1 MRIQT
6 VKIKNFRNFT
16 SNEDGTP
23 LEIDLNGKS
32 TVFYGNN
39 GSGKSTVLSAICY
52 AMWPFLYRLNNMQ
65 GTGYRTLDK
74 EQLHIGSR
82 VGNSTQ
88 YGMRILL
95 SFENEGISFELTKE
109 MEKSSGGRV
118 NAVNATYQSKQV
130 SELVRFFNE
139 RYLVGED
146 SLEEYENCQQ
156 NMPVFLNYGTNRL
169 VLDVPLRI
177 RKKHSFSKR
186 AALERALENRLDFR
200 TFFEWFRNQEDFE
213 NEQKNV
219 LQNLGYRDPALECVR
234 KAALL
239 MLQDADEIKVRR
251 NPLRMVV
258 LRNGLEYRVD
268 QLSDGE
274 KCTLALLGDI
284 ARRVA
289 MANPCRDN
297 PLEGNG
303 VVLIDELDLHMHP
316 AWQRKILSVL
326 QELFPNI
333 QFLITTH
340 SPQILGEVDRNYN
353 LFMLSK
359 DTAGRST
366 LERRY
371 LYGKDSDSILRADM
385 SVSVRTSEAEKMFER
400 FYDAMDT
407 DDYASAEAI
416 LKEMDLRLGDDPEIA
431 KCRTQLDFS
440 RM

>member
-6 VKIKNFRNFT
+6 IKIKNFRNFT

-39 GSGKSTVLSAICY
+39 GSGKSTVLNAICY
-52 AMWPFLYRLNNMQ
+52 AMWPFLNRLNNMQ

-130 SELVRFFNE
+130 SELVQFFNE

-213 NEQKNV
+213 NEQKDT
-219 LQNLGYRDPALECVR
+219 LHNLDYRDPALECVR

-340 SPQILGEVDRNYN
+340 SPQILGEVDQNYN

-359 DTAGRST
+359 DTAGKST

-385 SVSVRTSEAEKMFER
+385 SVPVRASEAEKMFER

-416 LKEMDLRLGDDPEIA
+416 LKEMDLRLGDDPEIT

>member
-1 MRIQT
+1 M
-6 VKIKNFRNFT
+6 
-16 SNEDGTP
+16 
-23 LEIDLNGKS
+23 
-32 TVFYGNN
+32 
-39 GSGKSTVLSAICY
+39 
-52 AMWPFLYRLNNMQ
+52 
-65 GTGYRTLDK
+65 
-74 EQLHIGSR
+74 
-82 VGNSTQ
+82 
-88 YGMRILL
+88 
-95 SFENEGISFELTKE
+95 
-109 MEKSSGGRV
+109 

-130 SELVRFFNE
+130 SELVQFFNE

-219 LQNLGYRDPALECVR
+219 LQNLDYRDPALECVR

>member
-1 MRIQT
+1 
-6 VKIKNFRNFT
+6 
-16 SNEDGTP
+16 
-23 LEIDLNGKS
+23 
-32 TVFYGNN
+32 
-39 GSGKSTVLSAICY
+39 
-52 AMWPFLYRLNNMQ
+52 
-65 GTGYRTLDK
+65 
-74 EQLHIGSR
+74 
-82 VGNSTQ
+82 
-88 YGMRILL
+88 
-95 SFENEGISFELTKE
+95 
-109 MEKSSGGRV
+109 
-118 NAVNATYQSKQV
+118 
-130 SELVRFFNE
+130 
-139 RYLVGED
+139 
-146 SLEEYENCQQ
+146 
-156 NMPVFLNYGTNRL
+156 
-169 VLDVPLRI
+169 
-177 RKKHSFSKR
+177 
-186 AALERALENRLDFR
+186 
-200 TFFEWFRNQEDFE
+200 
-213 NEQKNV
+213 
-219 LQNLGYRDPALECVR
+219 
-234 KAALL
+234 